1 MSKVRTLSGIAG
13 GCLLVCVGLNLSR
26 AADVKDMLAP
36 QLQPKQKGIVYSV
49 PAPEEYSSCKVK
61 VVPEPTAGRSSLVL
75 FDKNGQPICKFTGAN
90 KKGVDTWSYYK
101 DGIEVYREIDTNK
114 NGKPD
119 QYRWL
124 NAGGMKWGVDQNED
138 GKIDFWKMIS
148 SDEVAQEAFAAAR
161 DNDVRRLQALFISEP
176 DIRALHLPAG
186 KANEI
191 RTQVKGAA
199 KKFQD
204 TLSILPGLSKAEFEK
219 VEGATEH
226 CIPAD
231 SLGIDEDL
239 FEHPGRAI
247 LFKTSDGKHDWLQS
261 GEMVKVGMA
270 WRLIDAPTYQEIPQT
285 PTSGGVKPP
294 APEDPEMQKLVKQLS
309 DLDEKYSATPVST
322 DPNPELVQY
331 NLQRIVIVE
340 KILRSIKDQTER
352 ETWYKQIFD
361 NLNSAAQ
368 CSSDKDNRAITRL
381 TQLKNEV
388 VAQAPKGKLAAYAS
402 YRYLWAVYTPKMARV
417 EGANGQKLQEEWL
430 ENLAK
435 FVQAYPQ
442 ADDTGDAIYQA
453 AMVCELLGK
462 EEEAKRWYGKLVAEF
477 SDHNLAPKA
486 AGAKRRL
493 ELIGQPLVLAG
504 PTLGSGTS
512 FDVASL
518 KDKLIVVY
526 FWYSKGAGTDG
537 EFARLKKI
545 HETYAAKGM
554 ELVCVNLDDK
564 QEEAHS
570 YLKSHPLPGTHLF
583 QAAKDG
589 VGLNSPLALQYGI
602 QGLPTIFLAGRDGK
616 VINRTLQ
623 ISDLEDAVKKA
634 L

>member
-1 MSKVRTLSGIAG
+1 MSKRTLCGIVG
-13 GCLLVCVGLNLSR
+13 GCFLVCVGLTSSR

-36 QLQPKQKGIVYSV
+36 QLQPKQKGIIYSI
-49 PAPEEYSSCKVK
+49 PSPQEYSSCKVK
-61 VVPEPTAGRSSLVL
+61 VVQEKTPGRSSLVL
-75 FDKNGQPICKFTGAN
+75 FDASEKMICKFTGAN

-101 DGIEVYREIDTNK
+101 DGVEVYREIDTNM

-161 DNDVRRLQALFISEP
+161 DKDVRRLQALFISEA
-176 DIRALHLPAG
+176 DIRTLHLPAA
-186 KANEI
+186 KAEEI
-191 RTQVKGAA
+191 RSLAKGAA

-204 TLSILPGLSKAEFEK
+204 TLTKLPGLDKAEFEK
-219 VEGATEH
+219 VEGATPQ
-226 CIPAD
+226 CSPAEVPGTND
-231 SLGIDEDL
+231 DL
-239 FEHPGRAI
+239 FEHPSRAI
-247 LFKTSDGKHDWLQS
+247 LFKAADGKTHDWLQS
-261 GEMVKVGMA
+261 GRMVKVGMA
-270 WRLIDAPTYQEIPQT
+270 WRLVDAPSYSGSGDSEPPVPQNT
-285 PTSGGVKPP
+285 N
-294 APEDPEMQKLVKQLS
+294 PELQKLLKQLS
-309 DLDEKYSATPVST
+309 DLDEKYGATPVST
-322 DPNPELVQY
+322 DPNPELAQY
-331 NLQRIVIVE
+331 NLQRAAIVE
-340 KILRSIKDQTER
+340 KILVSVKDPNDR
-352 ETWYKQIFD
+352 ETWHKQIFD

-368 CSSDKDNRAITRL
+368 CSGEKDSRAITRL
-381 TQLKNEV
+381 TELKNEV
-388 VAQAPKGKLAAYAS
+388 IAKAPKGKLAAYAS
-402 YRYLWAVYTPKMARV
+402 YRYLWAVFTPKMAKMG
-417 EGANGQKLQEEWL
+417 GADGQKVQEEWL

-462 EEEAKRWYGKLVAEF
+462 EEEAKRWYGKLATDF
-477 SDHNLAPKA
+477 PDHVLAPKA

-493 ELIGQPLVLAG
+493 ELIGQRLVLAG
-504 PTLGSGTS
+504 PTLGGGST
-512 FDVASL
+512 FDVAKL
-518 KDKLIVVY
+518 KDKLVVVY
-526 FWYSKGAGTDG
+526 YWYSKGGATDG
-537 EFARLKKI
+537 EFTRLKKI

-554 ELVCVNLDDK
+554 ELVCINLDDK
-564 QEEAHS
+564 QEDAQR
-570 YLKSHPLPGTHLF
+570 YLQGHPLPGTHLF

-623 ISDLEDAVKKA
+623 ITDLEDAVKKA